1 MSGIPRFFLSA
12 ALPILSLCA
21 LAQAPASIPTRS
33 ILVNVLDR
41 NGNAVRGL
49 TKDNFLVKINKQPAT
64 VLGAEYS
71 LAPRRIAVLLD
82 MSGSMGGSQDTEKW
96 RIAREAV
103 EDLFA
108 QTPTDVP
115 IALLTFSDHVQDVF
129 DFRESRSAISRWFD
143 EGPTKHS
150 YLKGRTALLDAI
162 VASVKMFQPFCAGDA
177 IYAITDGGDNSS
189 HVSLNQTKAALRE
202 SGVRLFAF
210 VFAERAPVGDVGL
223 LVEMAADSG
232 GFVFGMSGR
241 GAPTGMSGWS
251 SWDAHY
257 DYNERT
263 REKIKLS
270 TQAFNIQVTGFYTV
284 QVAAPVQRDKARKAL
299 LDIVDATGK
308 PRKDLTFT
316 YQRTLIDQK

>member
-1 MSGIPRFFLSA
+1 MSGVPRFLLSA

-21 LAQAPASIPTRS
+21 FAQTPASIPTRS

-41 NGNAVRGL
+41 SGNAVRDL
-49 TKDNFLVKINKQPAT
+49 TKDNFLVTINKQPAA

-71 LAPRRIAVLLD
+71 LAPRRIVVLLD

-108 QTPTDVP
+108 QTPADVP

-129 DFRESRSAISRWFD
+129 DFRESRLAISRWFD
-143 EGPTKHS
+143 AGPTQHR

-162 VASVKMFQPFCAGDA
+162 VVSVRMLQPFRAGDA

-189 HVSLNQTKAALRE
+189 HVSLDHAKAVLRE
-202 SGVRLFAF
+202 SGVRLFGF
-210 VFAERAPVGDVGL
+210 LFAERSPVGDVDL
-223 LVEMAADSG
+223 LVEMAGDSG
-232 GFVFGMSGR
+232 GFVFGMSGK
-241 GAPTGMSGWS
+241 GAPNGMSGWS

-263 REKIKLS
+263 RES
-270 TQAFNIQVTGFYTV
+270 
-284 QVAAPVQRDKARKAL
+284 R
-299 LDIVDATGK
+299 
-308 PRKDLTFT
+308 
-316 YQRTLIDQK
+316 